1 MDRRHNHC
9 DLLRLLAAWFVL
21 FSHSYPLAGQQLAD
35 PFSRYVG
42 IDTLGGVGV
51 AIFFVLSGYL
61 VTQSW
66 QRSPGV
72 LNFVWKR
79 VRRIYPA
86 LIICILVSVVVVGPM
101 LTTLDRTVYATHAQT
116 LNYLRGATALEI
128 YYVLPG
134 VFWNNPHRHI
144 FNGSLWSL
152 PYEITCYLSLIVV
165 GLVPLAL
172 RWKALFAA
180 AVLALLMLARPL
192 SPPAAPLD
200 VVFGL
205 DYYMVK
211 LGLYFAIGA
220 AFNCWRDRLKPIWW
234 IGAVGGAIAL
244 ALPDSVLRNLLWV
257 VSFST
262 MVLGVALYLRP
273 LPKLPARMGDWSYGL
288 YLYAFPVQQ
297 VLAHLGVPISVGFIG
312 YTVLSSVVAL
322 ACAAASWFLIERPM
336 LTTQFGR

>member
-1 MDRRHNHC
+1 MDRRTNNF

-21 FSHSYPLAGQQLAD
+21 FSHSYPLAGRQVAD
-35 PFSRYVG
+35 PFSRYLG

-66 QRSPGV
+66 QRSSG
-72 LNFVWKR
+72 LANFVWKR

-86 LIICILVSVVVVGPM
+86 LVVCVLISVVVIGPL
-101 LTTLDRTVYATHAQT
+101 LTTLDLGVYAAHEQT
-116 LNYLRGATALEI
+116 LKYLRTSSALDI

-134 VFWNNPHRHI
+134 VFWNNPHRHV

-152 PYEITCYLSLIVV
+152 PYEITCYLSLMAL
-165 GLVPLAL
+165 GLLPLAL
-172 RWKALFAA
+172 RWKALLAA
-180 AVLALLMLARPL
+180 ATLALLMLARPL
-192 SPPAAPLD
+192 SPPAGPLD
-200 VVFGL
+200 VVLGL

-211 LGLYFAIGA
+211 LGLYFAVGA
-220 AFNCWRDRLKPIWW
+220 AFSAWRDRLKPIWW
-234 IGAVGGAIAL
+234 AGAVGGVIAL

-262 MVLGVALYLRP
+262 LVLGVALHLHR

-297 VLAHLGVPISVGFIG
+297 VLAHFGVPASLGFFG
-312 YTVLSSVVAL
+312 YTFVSSVVAL

-336 LTTQFGR
+336 LRVQ